1 MNRNFKKLSLLLTS
15 CGVVALGA
23 GCSGPGTTNNDQGI
37 AVTHLGFFSALTT
50 SCTTLPAGVAGFS
63 LQMSTAKP
71 EPNSTLDN
79 GSLAGVDGGS
89 NLVAVVGVQNNL
101 FRQAFRAD
109 RVIYDYFI
117 AGASIQPPSTN
128 VAINLLAGPGSAA
141 TGGTT
146 GGGAGG
152 GATTDPTNGGRNPV
166 GSSLPPSFAGLCNR
180 AFAQA
185 YVIPASIREWINFNR
200 DSLPEPPFMLEVT
213 ARISGLSTSGD
224 RFETQPA
231 SLPVS
236 VVDEILITPTEGD
249 GGDTG
254 ADGLTDD
261 GSSEESTTDASLTD
275 GEGGDSSD
283 VTGLEDV
290 ISDAQNG
297 DSEGVSTDL

>member
-37 AVTHLGFFSALTT
+37 AVTHLGFFSALST

-71 EPNSTLDN
+71 EPNSTLGN
-79 GSLAGVDGGS
+79 GSLAGVDAGS

-101 FRQAFRAD
+101 YRQAFRAD

-146 GGGAGG
+146 GGTT
-152 GATTDPTNGGRNPV
+152 TTDPTNGGRNPI

-180 AFAQA
+180 AYAQA

-213 ARISGLSTSGD
+213 ARISGVSTSGD

-231 SLPVS
+231 TIPVS
-236 VVDEILITPTEGD
+236 IVEEILITPTEG
-249 GGDTG
+249 GDTG
-254 ADGLTDD
+254 TNGLTDGSTTD
-261 GSSEESTTDASLTD
+261 GSTTDGSTSDASLTD
-275 GEGGDSSD
+275 GENGDGSAG